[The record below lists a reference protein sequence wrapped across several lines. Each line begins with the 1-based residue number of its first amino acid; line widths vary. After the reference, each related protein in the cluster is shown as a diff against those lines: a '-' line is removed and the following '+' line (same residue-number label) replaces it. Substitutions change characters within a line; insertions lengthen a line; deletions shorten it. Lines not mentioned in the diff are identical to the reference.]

1 MLSENCIGITD
12 GSSGVDTSICS
23 PVVVSAIAMTS
34 RRRKRLKAI
43 EHFFDYRL
51 ETEIQTDCEDK
62 GNGKENIAGKFVSA
76 ETGYGGM
83 TTK

>member
-1 MLSENCIGITD
+1 
-12 GSSGVDTSICS
+12 
-23 PVVVSAIAMTS
+23 MTS